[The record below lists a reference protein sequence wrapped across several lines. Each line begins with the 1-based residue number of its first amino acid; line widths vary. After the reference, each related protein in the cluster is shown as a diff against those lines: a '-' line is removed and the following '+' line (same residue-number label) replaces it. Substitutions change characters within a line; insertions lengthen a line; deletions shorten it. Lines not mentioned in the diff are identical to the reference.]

1 MANNFNTNPLSF
13 TAADVSLKTYSGA
26 KYFPVSDNNRFR
38 VNRIVWAGPTTN
50 GDTFTV
56 TDGHGVTLATGACV
70 TASIGLPQT
79 TVVDTLVE
87 DVQVTVLSS
96 GTLLIYIEQE

>member
-1 MANNFNTNPLSF
+1 MSNYNSNPLQF
-13 TAADVSLKTYSGA
+13 TSADVSLKTYGGA

-38 VNRIVWAGPTTN
+38 VKRIVWSGAATN

-56 TDGHGVTLATGACV
+56 TDGQGIVLASGVCV

-79 TVVDTLVE
+79 TVVDMLVE
-87 DVQVTVLSS
+87 DVQVTQMSS

>member
-1 MANNFNTNPLSF
+1 MSNYNNNPLDF
-13 TAADVSLKTYSGA
+13 TSAGVSLKSYSGA
-26 KYFPVSDNNRFR
+26 KYIPVNNNNRLR
-38 VNRIVWAGPTTN
+38 VKRIVWVGSTTN
-50 GDTFTV
+50 GDTYTV
-56 TDGHGVTLATGACV
+56 TDGYGVVLATGVCV

-79 TVVDTLVE
+79 MVVDMLVK

>member
-1 MANNFNTNPLSF
+1 MSNFNNNPLEF
-13 TAADVSLKTYSGA
+13 TSADVSLKTYSGA
-26 KYFPVSDNNRFR
+26 KYFPVSSNGRFR
-38 VNRIVWAGPTTN
+38 VKRVVWAGPTTN

-56 TDGHGVTLATGACV
+56 TDGHGVVLATGSCV

-79 TVVDTLVE
+79 MIVDMLVE
-87 DVQVTVLSS
+87 DVQVTQMSS

>member
-1 MANNFNTNPLSF
+1 MSNYNNNPLEF
-13 TAADVSLKTYSGA
+13 TSADVSLKSYSGA

-38 VNRIVWAGPTTN
+38 VKRVVLVGPTTN
-50 GDTFTV
+50 GDTYTV
-56 TDGHGVTLATGACV
+56 TDGHGVVLATGACV

-79 TVVDTLVE
+79 TVVDMLVE